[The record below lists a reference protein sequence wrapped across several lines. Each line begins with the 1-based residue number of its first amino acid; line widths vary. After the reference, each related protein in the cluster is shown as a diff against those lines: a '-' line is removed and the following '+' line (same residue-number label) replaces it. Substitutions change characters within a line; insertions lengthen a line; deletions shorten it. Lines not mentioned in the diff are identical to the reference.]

1 MKFIPVSDCN
11 ETNWRIG
18 VDELDWAAGKNSCG
32 CSFNVLPARLL
43 QMSYPDYLKYLRAN
57 GGELRG
63 HTGYTYAVFKN
74 KRDAERVCN
83 LVNSEWEKF
92 QVMIMKGEFMNIDI
106 PTAVRIFL
114 KRSVLENGIPFSMSL
129 PKSEYKAERALRA
142 WQEISD
148 TAQRNGISDM
158 SLEEI
163 NEEIAAVRSKRVM

>member
-1 MKFIPVSDCN
+1 
-11 ETNWRIG
+11 
-18 VDELDWAAGKNSCG
+18 
-32 CSFNVLPARLL
+32 
-43 QMSYPDYLKYLRAN
+43 
-57 GGELRG
+57 
-63 HTGYTYAVFKN
+63 
-74 KRDAERVCN
+74 
-83 LVNSEWEKF
+83 
-92 QVMIMKGEFMNIDI
+92 MNIDI

-142 WQEISD
+142 LQEISD